1 MAEDSDIELLDPFQH
16 SMAEVSARI
25 DAYTRRLE
33 EKDVRLKMAS
43 LNLQKSFC
51 ALNFDMIGIRQGME
65 KLERQQERHQQLQRD
80 LMARLEP
87 NAITVANG
95 SATAESKHRPAA
107 EGHDEIVFIRFGQSK
122 CPFENCQRQVDS
134 QLLLLHYLFDHEQ
147 DGAGVQQVHR
157 LNEGQRAVLSFQ
169 AASCD
174 FGANQVLGLLAFCG
188 TVEQQFV
195 KQKGPQRRAVY
206 NSFLPQQHS
215 HLESDVPVVVLICR
229 TKPSAMLSDTRQTRQ
244 SQEEDKHMD
253 NIFVI
258 WLVTPNIRRKLNAT
272 LYLSGRD
279 AAVRACSVIRVRRAN
294 RSQNTHCFMPL
305 DTNYWRLTYAEV
317 RRLSN
322 DFRDELQLEIGL
334 TEASPTT

>member
-1 MAEDSDIELLDPFQH
+1 MAEDSDIELLDPFKH
-16 SMAEVSARI
+16 SMAEVSARVE
-25 DAYTRRLE
+25 AYTRRLE

-43 LNLQKSFC
+43 LNLQTSFC
-51 ALNFDMIGIRQGME
+51 ALNFDMIGIRQDMV

-87 NAITVANG
+87 NAIIVANG
-95 SATAESKHRPAA
+95 FAKAESKQRPAS
-107 EGHDEIVFIRFGQSK
+107 EGNDEIVFIRFGPSK

-147 DGAGVQQVHR
+147 DGAGFQQVHR
-157 LNEGQRAVLSFQ
+157 LIKGQRAVLSFQ
-169 AASCD
+169 PASCK
-174 FGANQVLGLLAFCG
+174 FGANQVLGLLAYCG

-229 TKPSAMLSDTRQTRQ
+229 TKPSAMLSDTRRT
-244 SQEEDKHMD
+244 DHMD
-253 NIFVI
+253 HIFVI
-258 WLVTPNIRRKLNAT
+258 WLVTPDLRRQLNAT

-322 DFRDELQLEIGL
+322 DFRDELHLEIGV
-334 TEASPTT
+334 TEAAPHT